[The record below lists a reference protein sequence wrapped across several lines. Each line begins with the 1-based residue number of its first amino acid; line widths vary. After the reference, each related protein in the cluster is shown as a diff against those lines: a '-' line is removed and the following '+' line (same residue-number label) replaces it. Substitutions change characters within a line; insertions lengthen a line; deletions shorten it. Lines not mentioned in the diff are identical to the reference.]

1 MEKYN
6 KLLSNITKL
15 IEKGLFNSKDLK
27 KEVENAL
34 KFKMEIIGNKLNFV
48 SREEFEVQKKLIE
61 KLQKELKKLINEDR
75 PNIIAAIAEA
85 RSHGDLSENAEYQYA
100 KEQQSLIEG
109 KIQEL
114 ESTSGLAEII
124 DVSQLSGKK
133 IKFGATIEIEDN
145 DTGSKSKYQIVGEY
159 ESDINNKKLSINS
172 PLARGLIG
180 KTKDDIVEV
189 VSPKGTKSYSVLS
202 VKFI

>member
-1 MEKYN
+1 MTSIGYEN
-6 KLLSNITKL
+6 LQS
-15 IEKGLFNSKDLK
+15 DLK
-27 KEVENAL
+27 
-34 KFKMEIIGNKLNFV
+34 
-48 SREEFEVQKKLIE
+48 Q
-61 KLQKELKKLINEDR
+61 LINSER

-109 KIQEL
+109 KIQDL

-124 DVSQLSGKK
+124 DVSQLSGKE

-145 DTGSKSKYQIVGEY
+145 DTGTKSKYQIVGEY

-180 KTKDDIVEV
+180 KTKEDTVEV
-189 VSPKGTKSYSVLS
+189 VSPKGTKSYTVLS